1 MTKVLGLATLAENEG
16 CIIVCDFQS
25 VDPIVFL
32 SVSNVPFPIPFPKT
46 FLICFHSFH
55 ETCPNIAPAATSK
68 FTVLVEILNS
78 YEQLVLGSL
87 KVALSMHSPQNS
99 LISRTHETDL
109 LSCQLDECQLP
120 SPPPPPQNATKTSGR
135 FCRPALRLR
144 LRLRS
149 CRRNHYNKRITLK

>member
-120 SPPPPPQNATKTSGR
+120 SPPPHPHKMQPKRRVVFAAPHYDCGCG
-135 FCRPALRLR
+135 FAPAGGI
-144 LRLRS
+144 
-149 CRRNHYNKRITLK
+149 ITIKGLH